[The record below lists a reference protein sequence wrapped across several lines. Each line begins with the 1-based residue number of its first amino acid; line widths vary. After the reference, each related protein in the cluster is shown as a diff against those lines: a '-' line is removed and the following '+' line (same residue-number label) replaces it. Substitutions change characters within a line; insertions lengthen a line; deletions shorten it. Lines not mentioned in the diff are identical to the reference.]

1 MPVGGESFDTYSVFW
16 MVWAVVTLPVWV
28 SLGIEYQ
35 KAQLG
40 GADREFLLHS
50 WKRRG
55 EGSSRASF
63 ADEGGITSCMG
74 YTRSST
80 SSCLYQGTDICRVD
94 QVIRILL
101 FILGHQQ
108 FIVYTR
114 SSAIPCLYPVINDS
128 LFIPGEKWAIH
139 TSDSGVGSASSAG
152 TLQKSDSWAV
162 CVCGAWASA
171 IHASGMI
178 LGSEYPPAVQSPGFP
193 RPWEAIQHG

>member
-1 MPVGGESFDTYSVFW
+1 

-40 GADREFLLHS
+40 GAGHEFLLHS

-63 ADEGGITSCMG
+63 ADQEGITSCMG

-94 QVIRILL
+94 QVIRVLL
-101 FILGHQQ
+101 FILGHRQ
-108 FIVYTR
+108 FFVYTR
-114 SSAIPCLYPVINDS
+114 SSAIPCLYQVINDS
-128 LFIPGEKWAIH
+128 LFILGRSELFIPGEKWAIH
-139 TSDSGVGSASSAG
+139 TSGRGVGSASSAG
-152 TLQKSDSWAV
+152 KPQTSGFWAV
-162 CVCGAWASA
+162 CMCGAWASA

-178 LGSEYPPAVQSPGFP
+178 LGSEYPPVIQSPGCQKQ
-193 RPWEAIQHG
+193 WEAVQHG